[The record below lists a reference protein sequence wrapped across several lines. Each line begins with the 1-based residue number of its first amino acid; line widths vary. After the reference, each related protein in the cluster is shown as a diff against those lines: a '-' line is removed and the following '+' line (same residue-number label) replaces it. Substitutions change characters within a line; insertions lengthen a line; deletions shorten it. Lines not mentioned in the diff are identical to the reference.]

1 MDKKRLLSI
10 DALRGFDMLFIMGFA
25 GLLVA
30 ICQLFPDGD
39 SCWLARQMSHVDWD
53 GLRHHDTIFP
63 LFLFISG
70 MTFPF
75 SAEKRQLGG
84 ATKGQLFLQALRRGL
99 VLVALGLV
107 YNKFFDLKLA
117 TLRFPSVLAR
127 IGLAWMFAAW
137 LFLAFRWKTRAVIAA
152 VILVGYQ
159 FLLLIPAPDAAGAGP
174 LTYEGNIVGYIDRL
188 IMPEHL
194 LSKGKF
200 DPEGLL
206 STLPAIVTAM
216 LGQFTGEFV
225 RSSQRNKTGKM
236 LLAAAVLL
244 AVGLVWSLWFPINKK
259 LWTSTFVLVVGA
271 YSVAMYALFYW
282 IIDVKGW
289 KKWTFFFEVIG
300 LNSITI
306 YMAQRIIPFSS
317 VNKFFLGG
325 LAGLC
330 PEPVGKVILTAGYVT
345 VCWLF
350 LLFLYRKKVF
360 LKV

>member
-152 VILVGYQ
+152 VFLVGYQ
-159 FLLLIPAPDAAGAGP
+159 LLLLFPAPDAAGAGP

-330 PEPVGKVILTAGYVT
+330 PEPVGKVILAAGYVA